1 MNTPAPLL
9 DPAMEV
15 VRVRGP
21 DAARFLHAQ
30 FTNDVAAMPPGGA
43 ELGAWCSPRGRVRHL
58 FWIVRRA
65 GEAWFDLA
73 TPLGEAAELALRLR
87 TFILRAKV
95 TAERAADRV
104 VGAAGREAAA
114 LIDGWAGGVPAAGR
128 AVESGERVAF
138 RPPGGP
144 VRFLAFGP
152 DPPGGA
158 PKGSDAKWRRLEI
171 ASGIAWIDDAT
182 RETFLPQM
190 LDLDRLGAVSF
201 DKGCYPGQEVVARAH
216 YLGRVKRRLY
226 RGRVGTGTRPA
237 PGDRIRAGDAGVGLI
252 VASAPDEDGEGYDL
266 LAVVDVEHAGGGLET
281 ADGRLLAVSPAA
293 AAAG

>member
-1 MNTPAPLL
+1 MNTSAPLH
-9 DPAMEV
+9 DPAMAI

-30 FTNDVAAMPPGGA
+30 FTNDVEAMPPGGA

-73 TPLGEAAELALRLR
+73 APLGEAADLALRLR

-95 TAERAADRV
+95 TAERTADRV
-104 VGAAGREAAA
+104 IGAAGPEAAA
-114 LIDGWAGGVPAAGR
+114 FIDGWAGGVPAPGQ
-128 AVESGERVAF
+128 AVESGGRAAF
-138 RPPGGP
+138 RPLGDP

-152 DPPGGA
+152 ESPAGVPD
-158 PKGSDAKWRRLEI
+158 GSDAKWRRLEI
-171 ASGIAWIDDAT
+171 ASGIAWLDDAT
-182 RETFLPQM
+182 RESFLPQM

-226 RGRVGTGTRPA
+226 RGRVRAGSRPV
-237 PGDRIRAGDAGVGLI
+237 PGDRIRSGDTGVGVV
-252 VASAPDEDGEGYDL
+252 VASAPDEDGEDYDL
-266 LAVVDVEHAGGGLET
+266 LVVLDVERVGGRIET
-281 ADGRLLAVSPAA
+281 ADGRLLVISPPAA
-293 AAAG
+293 AG

>member
-1 MNTPAPLL
+1 MNASASLH

-15 VRVRGP
+15 VRVHGP

-65 GEAWFDLA
+65 GETCFDLA
-73 TPLGEAAELALRLR
+73 APRGEGADLALRLR

-95 TAERAADRV
+95 VAERAADRV
-104 VGAAGREAAA
+104 IGAAGPEAAA
-114 LIDGWAGGVPAAGR
+114 LIGGWAGGVPAPGR
-128 AVESGERVAF
+128 AVESRGRVAF

-158 PKGSDAKWRRLEI
+158 PDGPDARWRRLEI

-182 RETFLPQM
+182 RESFLPQM

-226 RGRVGTGTRPA
+226 RGRVGTGPRPV
-237 PGDRIRAGDAGVGLI
+237 PGDRIRAGDAGVGSI

-266 LAVVDVEHAGGGLET
+266 LAVVDVERAGGRIET
-281 ADGRLLAVSPAA
+281 ADGRLLTVSPAA
-293 AAAG
+293 AAS